1 MEELDRGRRMARR
14 RMAWISFW
22 FLIGISTAIM
32 IGILWCGA
40 TVAAA
45 ISTATTAIVGI
56 YTVFTSI
63 VLGYLGVSVAENIF
77 KIVIRK
83 RIVDTKHFV
92 RI

>member
-1 MEELDRGRRMARR
+1 MTLNVISKSKMEELDQGRRLARR

-22 FLIGISTAIM
+22 FLIGASTAILA
-32 IGILWCGA
+32 GILLGPA
-40 TVAAA
+40 TIPAA

-77 KIVIRK
+77 KK
-83 RIVDTKHFV
+83 
-92 RI
+92 